1 MTMLKERHLMIIR
14 AMNDQNRLMRP
25 VSEEKL
31 QFLGEAF
38 GWDQLADDINYLI
51 KIGLVNHDAIRYGI
65 DGGYSFDSG
74 SMTLTA
80 AGIDYANMD
89 TIGNEINAVTIKI
102 HKNTLEQIETIIN
115 TVNIPDAE
123 KKALLQLMK
132 EKGAEVVIGKCI
144 DIVFSNAGLA
154 ATVLSELAKRTL

>member
-89 TIGNEINAVTIKI
+89 TIGNEINVVTIKI

-115 TVNIPDAE
+115 TANIPDAE